1 MIYFNKQRKSFIL
14 KLLFIEYNQIY
25 NYYLYLYYK
34 LCGVMNKIRQF
45 LSFRI
50 DNYLKIF
57 KIYKLEEFCKRNV
70 M

>member
-45 LSFRI
+45 SILELTI
-50 DNYLKIF
+50 ILKYLKF
-57 KIYKLEEFCKRNV
+57 
-70 M
+70 